1 MLQSAIIYVICR
13 GFFCHPFFSTVFYRR
28 MWKIYIW
35 LLQVHIVMMVI
46 LLTLENMLVWWRLHD
61 VLLLLFKELALW
73 RAVLW
78 QWTRR
83 CNIQHDNMPIK
94 QVQVA
99 KTANLNHQFDLL
111 YSQSDDLDNTHK
123 TYFSQPVEANKA
135 LPLNGNE
142 EMDPMFTRFSERRKI
157 RNHSIKTFFAPCSN
171 PAPAS
176 PAKPPTA

>member
-13 GFFCHPFFSTVFYRR
+13 GFFCHPFFSTVFYPRT
-28 MWKIYIW
+28 WKIIYIW

-61 VLLLLFKELALW
+61 VLLLLFKELALS

-94 QVQVA
+94 QVA

-111 YSQSDDLDNTHK
+111 YSQPDELDNTHK

-157 RNHSIKTFFAPCSN
+157 RNHSIKTFVAPCSN